1 MVAAAGSQAKWG
13 GHLGVR
19 SHFAPVRSRLDGEE
33 REPLLARTLRQLSA
47 TGVDVWVTAPA
58 EEPDPYREVADEY
71 GARVLVTDGRNEFVS
86 SRPAW
91 AKEGRTVLLLGDV
104 WFTDEALAAIL
115 GCPDGAV
122 RFFGREHASYL
133 TGSRW
138 GEIFASSWDADR
150 AAGLA
155 AMVDA
160 VGREQDAGRA
170 DRATGWALL
179 RMCQRTP
186 LQTHL
191 VHAPWWV
198 RIEDATDD
206 IDFPEDYERHP
217 ATRGA
222 MHVEGAT

>member
-1 MVAAAGSQAKWG
+1 MRVVVAAAGSQAKWG

-19 SHFAPVRSRLDGEE
+19 SHFAPVRARLGGEE

-47 TGVDVWVTAPA
+47 TGADVWVTAPA
-58 EEPDPYREVADEY
+58 EDPGPYRAVA
-71 GARVLVTDGRNEFVS
+71 GGCGVRVLVAEGRNEFVA

-91 AKEGRTVLLLGDV
+91 AESGRTVLLLGDV
-104 WFTDEALAAIL
+104 WFTDEALATIL
-115 GCPDGAV
+115 DCPDTDV
-122 RFFGREHASYL
+122 RFFGREHASHL

-138 GEIFASSWDADR
+138 GEIFATSWDAGQ

-155 AMVDA
+155 AMVEA

-170 DRATGWALL
+170 DRAAGWALL
-179 RMCQRTP
+179 RMVQGTP

-198 RIEDATDD
+198 RIDDATDD
-206 IDFPEDYERHP
+206 IDFPEDFERHP

-222 MHVEGAT
+222 A